1 MAEAARR
8 PHNYAA
14 TESDTTV
21 TLDSLQPFR
30 DCVFR
35 FVRRSSSEPILFSA
49 NQQVASVRGYSPQ
62 PEGIV
67 RALFCAVLAPPLA
80 LIAAAAE
87 LQPNSDVGQPLADHR
102 SNSTSM
108 FPSVRTEPYSRFTF
122 GASIGVS
129 RGYAWGV
136 QVGPYVQYW
145 PTRWLVVQASG
156 AYVNDAY
163 LFFDFYRVHAVELGT
178 DAVFRYG
185 RFSASAG
192 PIMDYHFA
200 PVLEKRICGW
210 HTGVGV
216 EVLGLRRSS
225 VTVTVGYVNLVDP
238 WLYQKSRLGR
248 ERWSEWPPLPIEV
261 LLCNMPKVSCV
272 IRMTWTG
279 LAL

>member
-102 SNSTSM
+102 SDSTSL
-108 FPSVRTEPYSRFTF
+108 FPAVRTEPYSRFTF

-145 PTRWLVVQASG
+145 PTRWLGIQASA

-163 LFFDFYRVHAVELGT
+163 LFFDFYRVHAVDLST
-178 DAVFRYG
+178 DAVFRFG

-192 PIMDYHFA
+192 PVMNYHFA
-200 PVLEKRICGW
+200 PVVDKRIWGW
-210 HTGVGV
+210 HAQAGLAVGAIRRT
-216 EVLGLRRSS
+216 ELRVSI
-225 VTVTVGYVNLVDP
+225 GYVNRVDP
-238 WLYQKSRLGR
+238 RLY
-248 ERWSEWPPLPIEV
+248 ERARRGFVNWSTFRI
-261 LLCNMPKVSCV
+261 LLHNIAEPHLMLSLCSKK
-272 IRMTWTG
+272 
-279 LAL
+279 